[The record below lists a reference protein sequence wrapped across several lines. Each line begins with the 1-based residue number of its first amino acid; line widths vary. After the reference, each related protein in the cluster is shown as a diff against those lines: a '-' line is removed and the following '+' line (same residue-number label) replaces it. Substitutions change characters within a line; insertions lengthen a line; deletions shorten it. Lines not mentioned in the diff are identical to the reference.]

1 MMKIDLGISVN
12 PTNFVETLKAMKY
25 DVFQLPEAH
34 QQLLDGTPEPQRVRV
49 ILLDCDNL
57 PLACGTAL
65 LPLLL
70 GVGVFWPEDPVPCP
84 ALLSNA
90 KCVTLPSGELLTL
103 KTMELCEGHPPHY
116 DFWVCQ
122 P

>member
-1 MMKIDLGISVN
+1 
-12 PTNFVETLKAMKY
+12 MKY

-34 QQLLDGTPEPQRVRV
+34 QQVLDCTPEPHKVRV
-49 ILLDCDNL
+49 IFLDGEDV
-57 PLACGTAL
+57 PLARGTAL

-70 GVGVFWPEDPVPCP
+70 GVGVFWPESPMPCP
-84 ALLSNA
+84 DRLARA
-90 KCVTLPSGELLTL
+90 KCVTLPSGEMLSL
-103 KTMELCEGHPPHY
+103 KTLELCEGDPPHY